1 MSMNVE
7 PVTLTGNV
15 VRLEPLQKKHAE
27 ALFHAAQEP
36 TIWSYMPYDPSVSL
50 VAMYEWIDDVLEAQA
65 RGKDVPFV
73 IIQLATGEVV
83 GSTRYLT
90 ITPHDRG
97 LEIGGT
103 WLARAVQRTPVNT
116 ECKYLLL
123 RHAFETLGAI
133 RVQFKT
139 DSRNLTSQRAIE
151 RLGASKEGVLRNH
164 MILPDGY
171 YRHSVYYSI
180 LDSEWAT
187 VKANLEDK
195 MLLVRTNLDQST
207 K

>member
-1 MSMNVE
+1 MNVE

-15 VRLEPLQKKHAE
+15 VRLEPLQATHVE
-27 ALFHAAQEP
+27 ELFRAAQDP
-36 TIWSYMPYDPSVSL
+36 TIWSFMPYNPSVSL
-50 VAMYEWIDDVLEAQA
+50 EAMQIWLVDALEAQQ

-73 IIQLATGEVV
+73 IVKRRTEKIV

-90 ITPHDRG
+90 IMPKDRG

-103 WLARAVQRTPVNT
+103 WLAREVQRTSVNT

-123 RHAFETLGAI
+123 RHAFETLDAI

-139 DSRNLTSQRAIE
+139 DSRNLPSQRAIE
-151 RLGASKEGVLRNH
+151 RLGAVKEGVLRNH

-180 LDSEWAT
+180 LDTEWAT
-187 VKANLEDK
+187 VKTNLEAK
-195 MLLVRTNLDQST
+195 LLAV
-207 K
+207 

>member
-15 VRLEPLQKKHAE
+15 VRLEPLQRGHAE
-27 ALFHAAQEP
+27 RLFRAAQDP
-36 TIWSYMPYDPSVSL
+36 TIWSYMPYNPSLSL
-50 VAMYEWIDDVLEAQA
+50 DAMDAWLTDALELQAQ
-65 RGKDVPFV
+65 RSQVPFV
-73 IIQLATGEVV
+73 ITQIATGEAV

-90 ITPHDRG
+90 IVPHDRG

-123 RHAFETLGAI
+123 RHAFETLKAI

-164 MILPDGY
+164 MIMPDGY

-180 LDSEWAT
+180 LDTEWPT
-187 VKANLEDK
+187 VKANLEAK
-195 MLLVRTNLDQST
+195 LSKLV
-207 K
+207 

>member
-1 MSMNVE
+1 MMNVE
-7 PVTLTGNV
+7 PVKLIGNV
-15 VRLEPLQKKHAE
+15 VRLEPLQAGHLE
-27 ALFHAAQEP
+27 GLFEAAQDSA
-36 TIWSYMPYDPSVSL
+36 IWSFMPYNPSLSGE
-50 VAMYEWIDDVLEAQA
+50 AMQGWMADALEAQEQ
-65 RGKDVPFV
+65 GKELPFV
-73 IIQLATGEVV
+73 IVQRETGKIV

-90 ITPHDRG
+90 IVPRDYG

-103 WLARAVQRTPVNT
+103 WLAREVRRTAINT

-151 RLGASKEGVLRNH
+151 RLGAVKEGVLRNH

-171 YRHSVYYSI
+171 RRHSVYYSI

-187 VKANLEDK
+187 VKANLK
-195 MLLVRTNLDQST
+195 ARLTLLP
-207 K
+207 

>member
-1 MSMNVE
+1 MMIVE
-7 PVTLTGNV
+7 PITLTGNV
-15 VRLEPLQKKHAE
+15 VRLEPLQARHVE
-27 ALFHAAQEP
+27 GLSEAAQDSA
-36 TIWSYMPYDPSVSL
+36 IWSFMPYNPSRSL
-50 VAMYEWIDDVLEAQA
+50 EAMREWMADALEAQE
-65 RGKDVPFV
+65 RGKELPFV
-73 IIQLATGEVV
+73 IVQRETNRVV

-90 ITPHDRG
+90 IVPRDHG

-103 WLARAVQRTPVNT
+103 WLAHDVRRTAVNT

-151 RLGASKEGVLRNH
+151 RLGAVKEGVLRNH

-171 YRHSVYYSI
+171 RRHSVYYSI
-180 LDSEWAT
+180 LDSEWAG
-187 VKANLEDK
+187 VKARLEAK
-195 MLLVRTNLDQST
+195 LLDVSP
-207 K
+207 

>member
-1 MSMNVE
+1 MMNVQ

-15 VRLEPLQKKHAE
+15 VQLEPLQATHLKG
-27 ALFHAAQEP
+27 LFQAAQDP
-36 TIWSYMPYDPSVSL
+36 TIWSFMPYNPSVSL
-50 VAMYEWIDDVLEAQA
+50 EAMQGWMANALEAQEQ
-65 RGKDVPFV
+65 GKEMPFV
-73 IIQLATGEVV
+73 IVQRETNKVV

-90 ITPHDRG
+90 IVPRDHG

-103 WLARAVQRTPVNT
+103 WLAREVRRTAVNT

-139 DSRNLTSQRAIE
+139 DSRNSTSQRAIE
-151 RLGASKEGVLRNH
+151 RLGAVKEGVLRNH

-171 YRHSVYYSI
+171 RRHSVYYSV

-187 VKANLEDK
+187 VKAHLEEK
-195 MLLVRTNLDQST
+195 LTLFP
-207 K
+207 